1 MAKALGLTPADEYR
15 DGISKLVPHLHGN
28 VGLFL
33 TSHPPAE
40 IISFF
45 NVYSAT
51 DYPRSGAVSPISFT
65 IPAGIIY
72 SDGEADGAARGIEPL
87 AHSLETTIRSLNVPT
102 RLVKGKVTLDQEYVV
117 CREGQVLD
125 SRQTRLLKLF
135 GKEVAEFKIRL
146 IAYWS
151 AADGS
156 VTEIEE
162 ESTEEMKE

>member
-1 MAKALGLTPADEYR
+1 MAKALGLNAADEYR
-15 DGISKLVPHLHGN
+15 DGLHKLVPHLHGN

-33 TSHPPAE
+33 TSHSPSE
-40 IISFF
+40 ITSFF
-45 NVYSAT
+45 KVYSAN
-51 DYPRSGAVSPISFT
+51 DYARSGAVSPISFT

-102 RLVKGKVTLDQEYVV
+102 RLVRGKVTLDQEYVV

-151 AADGS
+151 AADAS
-156 VTEIEE
+156 VTEVAEE
-162 ESTEEMKE
+162 EQEMKE